1 MGWVP
6 ASEYDRAQAD
16 LLADAAAEI
25 MQHMNADH
33 KDALILLGRVF
44 SGIES
49 QGVVMISVEH
59 LGFHLRLK
67 TQDGMRGARIAFVR
81 DVSSA
86 EETRKVLLEMVQQ
99 ARQGRDDEGCC

>member
-67 TQDGMRGARIAFVR
+67 TQDGMRGARIALVR
-81 DVSSA
+81 EVSNA
-86 EETRKVLLEMVQQ
+86 EEARKV
-99 ARQGRDDEGCC
+99 ARDGAAGASRARR